1 VEADGSGPG
10 GEQASEP
17 EDAYRFPPARSAESS
32 FFAPTSSATDVGTAS
47 GHSRRLVVGI
57 VAAVVV
63 VVVVVVVAELSR
75 IIRERRSRR
84 SHVPAPT
91 AWPAILK

>member
-63 VVVVVVVAELSR
+63 VVVVAELSR

>member
-1 VEADGSGPG
+1 MEADGSGPG

-63 VVVVVVVAELSR
+63 VVVVAELSR